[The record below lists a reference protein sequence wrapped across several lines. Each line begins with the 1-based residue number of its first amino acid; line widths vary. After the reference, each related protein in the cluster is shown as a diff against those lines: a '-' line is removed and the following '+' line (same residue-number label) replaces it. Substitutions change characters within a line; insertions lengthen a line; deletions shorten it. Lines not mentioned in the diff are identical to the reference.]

1 MGEGYSAEASTW
13 EPASNVGEGA
23 IAEYLDSLRKEAE
36 ADGAAEAELED
47 GDDDEA
53 AETA

>member
-1 MGEGYSAEASTW
+1 MGAGLECGRS
-13 EPASNVGEGA
+13 GGA

-47 GDDDEA
+47 DDEED